1 MLDDTGRPVALKI
14 TRWSDSETRLTLGAQ
29 APARIRSL
37 QPEQGG
43 AFVETAGKAEAFLR
57 LPADHGLTEGQS
69 VDVTVMAEARKDKLP
84 RVSMTD
90 TRIPAAD
97 NNSWREAPIHDVE
110 IGDDRIQ
117 AAFDEA
123 SSAVVTIPK
132 GGRLCIERARAL
144 TVVDI
149 DSAGRQS
156 KGSAASR
163 ALQLNLDAARE
174 LARQVGLRSLGGL
187 VILDCVAPL
196 NTGSRKKVQDTMKSC
211 LEEVGLHTTTVL
223 APSKLGLMEIALPWR
238 ETPLHERT
246 LDSRGNPTDETLAL
260 TGLRL
265 LERTAKQNPMHKLT
279 LELPGQAKVWLDKT
293 GAPLLDKLSDKYG
306 QRFTYLASTK
316 PMPTVYQTA

>member
-1 MLDDTGRPVALKI
+1 MLEGTGRPVALKI

-29 APARIRSL
+29 APARIRSF

-84 RVSMTD
+84 RVSMTANS
-90 TRIPAAD
+90 TPAPGS
-97 NNSWREAPIHDVE
+97 NLWREAPVHDVE
-110 IGDDRIQ
+110 IADDRIE

-123 SSAVVTIPK
+123 SSAIVTLPK

-163 ALQLNLDAARE
+163 ALQLNLESARE

-187 VILDCVAPL
+187 IILDCVAPL
-196 NTGSRKKVQDTMKSC
+196 NTGSRKKVQDMMKSC
-211 LEEVGLHTTTVL
+211 LKEAGLHTATVL
-223 APSKLGLMEIALPWR
+223 APSQLGLMEISLPWR
-238 ETPLHERT
+238 ETPLHERM
-246 LDSRGNPTDETLAL
+246 LDSRGNSTDETLAL
-260 TGLRL
+260 AGLRL
-265 LERTAKQNPMHKLT
+265 LERTARQNPMHRLT
-279 LELPGQAKVWLDKT
+279 LELPGRAKTWLDKT
-293 GAPLLDKLSDKYG
+293 GAPLLEKLSDTYG
-306 QRFTYLASTK
+306 RRFTYLASTK
-316 PMPTVYQTA
+316 PMPSVYQTA